1 VGEIDVQA
9 HKSELENNYWL
20 VLTSN
25 SVEKDAVKKVTTKS
39 LGARIRQDTDGAYLG
54 LVGGML
60 TLHLSGHSGVSTDRS
75 IGRVATAFLRN
86 SNMPKPRGV
95 ILLGFCWR
103 NPKTVPIDGLIL
115 SNEVLCANVQHAKD
129 GTLAPQISRQMS
141 TVELDLQQRDRLR
154 ADLKSAGVGAYIGPI
169 ASAETLYKDS
179 ALRDKLTADHPELLG
194 GEMEAF
200 AFVSREFPWLVMKA
214 ASDSGGDDF
223 NRDSQMRAASLAAN
237 ALVPLLQSLE
247 RDGLF
252 SREDSRR
259 AVALRDQI
267 EGLEVVFEADNY
279 SLEELND
286 VLNARIGAQL
296 EFKMKR
302 YAAPAAYAGPFP
314 RHVVDALLELTQNA
328 VRYGKANR
336 VTISFLREKIVLRDN
351 GHEFDPRVLDVDRKS
366 GGARAIRRLLSHERD
381 GLMSFSAEYRKKG
394 NTYVLELPAV
404 VKDLE
409 KARSDCRIRIRGGT
423 IGVPYGRPVIFE
435 FGVGCTTLYL
445 DTTSMRMSSSKYVI
459 AGEIRRLLEE
469 GKTIYVGCGDEDDV
483 ALYQEE
489 LHEFLGQRVFVFL
502 DGRSA

>member
-1 VGEIDVQA
+1 MGEVDVQA

-25 SVEKDAVKKVTTKS
+25 SVEKDAVKEVTSKS
-39 LGARIRQDTDGAYLG
+39 LGARVRQDTDGAYIG

-60 TLHLSGHSGVSTDRS
+60 TLHLSGHSGVSKDRS
-75 IGRVATAFLRN
+75 IGRIATAFLRN
-86 SNMPKPRGV
+86 ASMPKPRGV

-103 NPKTVPIDGLIL
+103 NPKTVPTDGVII
-115 SNEVLCANVQHAKD
+115 SNEVICANVQHASD
-129 GTLAPQISRQMS
+129 GALAPQISRQMS
-141 TVELDLQQRDRLR
+141 TIELDPQQRDRLR
-154 ADLKSAGVGAYIGPI
+154 SDLSTAGIGAYIGSI
-169 ASAETLYKDS
+169 ASSETLYKDS
-179 ALRDKLTADHPELLG
+179 GLRDKLTADHPELLG

-200 AFVSREFPWLVMKA
+200 AFVSREFPWLVTKA

-223 NRDSQMRAASLAAN
+223 NRDSQVKAARLAAN

-267 EGLEVVFEADNY
+267 EGLAVVFEAENH

-286 VLNARIGAQL
+286 VLDARVGAQL

-328 VRYGKANR
+328 VRYGKASR
-336 VTISFLREKIVLRDN
+336 VTISFLTEKIVLRDD
-351 GHEFDPRVLDVDRKS
+351 GDEFDPRVLDVDRKS
-366 GGARAIRRLLSHERD
+366 GGARAMRRLFSHERA
-381 GLMSFSAEYRKKG
+381 GLIGFSAEYRKKG

-409 KARSDCRIRIRGGT
+409 RARSDCNIRIMEGT
-423 IGVPYGRPVIFE
+423 IGVPYGRPVIFD
-435 FGVGCTTLYL
+435 FDVGCTTLYL
-445 DTTSMRMSSSKYVI
+445 DTTSMRMSSTKYVI

-502 DGRSA
+502 DVRST